1 MEASNAS
8 SVSIAVCVT
17 VMYIMMCFIYLT
29 FGVNSHR
36 KQKLLLKCAP
46 LLILIALVVFSLV
59 NVPAASEP
67 VGTGNIQ
74 KDIRSAV
81 SSDTIRRMKIL
92 LCGLMFSCIGDGC
105 LVFPPK
111 VVWFGLLSFAVAQ
124 CIYTH
129 LFGLH
134 LDLVLNLPL
143 QGIVSAAC
151 VALVSGTIMCGFQ
164 MQLKARRRTDFKLHP
179 LIIVSIV
186 VYFILISTMLW
197 SAVLQ
202 LQLRSGLASALGA
215 VGALLFYISDLLIAV
230 SAVLKMRPLLLQGRA
245 LIMMTYYTAQ
255 LFISLSVMLLLY
267 M

>member
-1 MEASNAS
+1 
-8 SVSIAVCVT
+8 
-17 VMYIMMCFIYLT
+17 
-29 FGVNSHR
+29 VN
-36 KQKLLLKCAP
+36 
-46 LLILIALVVFSLV
+46 

-67 VGTGNIQ
+67 VDTGNIQ
-74 KDIRSAV
+74 KDIHSAF
-81 SSDTIRRMKIL
+81 SSDTIGCMKIL
-92 LCGLMFSCIGDGC
+92 LWGLMFSCIGDGC
-105 LVFPPK
+105 LVFPSK
-111 VVWFGLLSFAVAQ
+111 ITCIWFGLLSFAVAQ
-124 CIYTH
+124 CIYIH

-151 VALVSGTIMCGFQ
+151 VALVSGAILWGFQ
-164 MQLKARRRTDFKLHP
+164 MQLKAHKRTDFKVHP
-179 LIIVSIV
+179 LIIISVI

-202 LQLRSGLASALGA
+202 LQLRSDLASALGA
-215 VGALLFYISDLLIAV
+215 IGALLFYISDLLIAV

-255 LFISLSVMLLLY
+255 LFILLSVMLLLY

>member
-8 SVSIAVCVT
+8 SVAIAVCVT

-29 FGVNSHR
+29 FGVNSHK

-59 NVPAASEP
+59 SVPATSEP
-67 VGTGNIQ
+67 VDTGTIQ
-74 KDIRSAV
+74 KDIHSAV
-81 SSDTIRRMKIL
+81 SSDTIGRMKIL

-111 VVWFGLLSFAVAQ
+111 VAWFGLLSFAVAQ

-151 VALVSGTIMCGFQ
+151 VALVSGAILWGFQ
-164 MQLKARRRTDFKLHP
+164 MQLKAHKRTDFKVHP
-179 LIIVSIV
+179 LIIISVI

-202 LQLRSGLASALGA
+202 LQLRSDLASALGA
-215 VGALLFYISDLLIAV
+215 IGALLFYISDLLIAV

-255 LFISLSVMLLLY
+255 LFILLSVMLLLY